1 MSLVFPDVNVWL
13 ALAATHSHRSL
24 ARVWWDK
31 EAGPIT
37 FCRFTQIGLLRLLTT
52 PAVLGE
58 ETLGMRQAW
67 KVYDTLFSDER
78 VEYAEEPSPI
88 ERSFREM
95 SSHHAASPKFWA
107 DAYLAAF
114 AKEMGG
120 IVVTFDRALVSRF
133 SGILLS

>member
-1 MSLVFPDVNVWL
+1 
-13 ALAATHSHRSL
+13 
-24 ARVWWDK
+24 
-31 EAGPIT
+31 
-37 FCRFTQIGLLRLLTT
+37 
-52 PAVLGE
+52 
-58 ETLGMRQAW
+58 
-67 KVYDTLFSDER
+67 
-78 VEYAEEPSPI
+78 
-88 ERSFREM
+88 M